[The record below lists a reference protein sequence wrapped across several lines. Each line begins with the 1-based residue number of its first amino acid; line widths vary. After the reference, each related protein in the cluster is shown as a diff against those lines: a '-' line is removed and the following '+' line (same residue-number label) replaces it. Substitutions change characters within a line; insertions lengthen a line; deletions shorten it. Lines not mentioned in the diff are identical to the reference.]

1 MLTQSA
7 TEALR
12 SHLERQLREM
22 AEEFIIPIKTNR
34 RVALSLEEK
43 RTGDY
48 ERVGSLEL
56 EPNST
61 RRVYLEQVPFPLL
74 LCKQVLKNE
83 DGSEDVLYL
92 VSSDPTLDYD
102 GLTTI
107 YQRRWKVE
115 EYHKSLKSNASLEKS
130 PTKKVRTQTNHVFSS
145 IYAFVKLERL
155 KLATKMNHFVIRSVI
170 YLKAVRAS
178 YEELRRMR
186 LADVGLIRALA

>member
-1 MLTQSA
+1 
-7 TEALR
+7 
-12 SHLERQLREM
+12 
-22 AEEFIIPIKTNR
+22 
-34 RVALSLEEK
+34 VALSLEDKK
-43 RTGDY
+43 RGDY
-48 ERVGSLEL
+48 EQVGSLEL
-56 EPNST
+56 EPNTT

-74 LCKQVLKNE
+74 LCKQVFKNE
-83 DGSEDVLYL
+83 DLGSEGVLYL
-92 VSSDPTLDYD
+92 VSSDPTLDYE
-102 GLTTI
+102 GLTTN

-155 KLATKMNHFVIRSVI
+155 KLSTKMNHLAIRSVI

-186 LADVGLIRALA
+186 LADIGLKAHA

>member
-1 MLTQSA
+1 
-7 TEALR
+7 
-12 SHLERQLREM
+12 
-22 AEEFIIPIKTNR
+22 
-34 RVALSLEEK
+34 
-43 RTGDY
+43 
-48 ERVGSLEL
+48 
-56 EPNST
+56 
-61 RRVYLEQVPFPLL
+61 VPFPLL

-83 DGSEDVLYL
+83 DGSEGVLYL

-115 EYHKSLKSNASLEKS
+115 EYHKSLEKKS

-155 KLATKMNHFVIRSVI
+155 KLATKMNHFAIRSVI

>member
-1 MLTQSA
+1 
-7 TEALR
+7 
-12 SHLERQLREM
+12 
-22 AEEFIIPIKTNR
+22 
-34 RVALSLEEK
+34 
-43 RTGDY
+43 
-48 ERVGSLEL
+48 
-56 EPNST
+56 
-61 RRVYLEQVPFPLL
+61 VPFPLL

-83 DGSEDVLYL
+83 DGSEGVLYL

-102 GLTTI
+102 GLSTI

-115 EYHKSLKSNASLEKS
+115 EYHKSLKSNASLEKKS

-155 KLATKMNHFVIRSVI
+155 KLATKMNHFAIRSVI